1 MEDKRKFPRLDL
13 PLSVVYYPYGNIMQ
27 YGYTTSKNVSKGGL
41 CIPAMSGIAKNGDII
56 KMEIEIDRKHCIPAT
71 GKVRWV
77 KPTKDTEFQ
86 DEEIGIEFLD
96 ISPSNIDALVTAKRP

>member
-1 MEDKRKFPRLDL
+1 MADKRKFPRLDL

-27 YGYTTSKNVSKGGL
+27 FGYTTSKNVSEGGL
-41 CIPAMSGIAKNGDII
+41 CMPAISSIAKNGDLI

-71 GKVRWV
+71 GKVKWV
-77 KPTKDTEFQ
+77 RKIEHEEFQ

-96 ISPSNIDALVTAKRP
+96 ISPCNIDALTTAKKP